1 MRKLALAVLVVLT
14 FFNIADSAQSPA
26 AGDDSPKACAT
37 HIEAPSTADGKL
49 VTPGWVD
56 YVTLCKVSG
65 EWKIVRRWRDTT
77 SPQSCPVTIG
87 QKSDVDPAEFFGS
100 GSAHWENNLYVGGLW
115 PNGTIVFEPGGAGYV
130 YPDGS
135 VGMKIAWYR
144 GNGLRGKI
152 TIQGER
158 LDAAAPPLRSRIG
171 TSETGFEASQ
181 VIFPTEGCWQVTGK
195 VADASV
201 TFVTRVVKLP
211 GLKPNAHD

>member
-1 MRKLALAVLVVLT
+1 MNGILC
-14 FFNIADSAQSPA
+14 SAFLLLLSTVGFCQNN
-26 AGDDSPKACAT
+26 GDRGDAT
-37 HIEAPSTADGKL
+37 P
-49 VTPGWVD
+49 
-56 YVTLCKVSG
+56 
-65 EWKIVRRWRDTT
+65 
-77 SPQSCPVTIG
+77 PQSCPVTIG

-100 GSAHWENNLYVGGLW
+100 RSAHWENNLYVGGLW
-115 PNGTIVFEPGGAGYV
+115 RNGTIVFKPGGAGFV

-152 TIQGER
+152 TIQGKR
-158 LDAAAPPLRSRIG
+158 LDSAAPPLRFKVG
-171 TSETGFEASQ
+171 NSETGFEASQ

-211 GLKPNAHD
+211 GLRPNARD

>member
-1 MRKLALAVLVVLT
+1 M
-14 FFNIADSAQSPA
+14 N
-26 AGDDSPKACAT
+26 
-37 HIEAPSTADGKL
+37 GKL
-49 VTPGWVD
+49 CSAFLLLLSTVGFCQHNGD
-56 YVTLCKVSG
+56 RG
-65 EWKIVRRWRDTT
+65 DTT
-77 SPQSCPVTIG
+77 PPQSCPVTIG

-115 PNGTIVFEPGGAGYV
+115 PNGTIVFEPGGAAYV
-130 YPDGS
+130 YPHGS

-201 TFVTRVVKLP
+201 TFLTRVVKLP